1 MGLKSEEN
9 LEFLMSME
17 ATIDETSHSISSGV
31 DSLLLRLKGRRADQ
45 VRSKMVELGKISAG
59 GSFIQNTNGQFE
71 PTGVMEEL
79 DMLLEKDTS
88 GVDVLALGEK
98 DIFYDRSS
106 QGLYLRKL

>member
-1 MGLKSEEN
+1 
-9 LEFLMSME
+9 
-17 ATIDETSHSISSGV
+17 
-31 DSLLLRLKGRRADQ
+31 
-45 VRSKMVELGKISAG
+45 MVELGKISAG
-59 GSFIQNTNGQFE
+59 GSFIQNANGQFE

-106 QGLYLRKL
+106 QGLYLRKLEARKKRNNQIFATFPNPDPEDDGLLVGAGAG

>member
-1 MGLKSEEN
+1 M
-9 LEFLMSME
+9 
-17 ATIDETSHSISSGV
+17 DETSNAISSGV
-31 DSLLLRLKGRRADQ
+31 DSLLLRLKGRQADQ
-45 VRSKMVELGKISAG
+45 VRPEMVELGKISAG
-59 GSFIQNTNGQFE
+59 GSFIQNANGQFE

-106 QGLYLRKL
+106 PGLYLRKL